1 MGSLVVK
8 LDEPTIG
15 KLKNRW
21 HYSDVDMLTFM
32 GERASGVP
40 IVHDVAAVK
49 ASVRNI
55 LMWRVGES
63 VIRPEFGHNLK
74 LSMYS

>member
-8 LDEPTIG
+8 LDEPTTK
-15 KLKNRW
+15 KLERM
-21 HYSDVDMLTFM
+21 HFYSDVDMLNARGGNTHTT
-32 GERASGVP
+32 GVP
-40 IVHDVAAVK
+40 KLSVPMIYDVEAVK

-63 VIRPEFGHNLK
+63 VISP
-74 LSMYS
+74 